1 MEKVSEKPYLSAK
14 PLLVATWVIKEHNT
28 MKELIQIDNRRPTRK
43 IMVGNIAIGDGNP
56 VSIQTMTT
64 TLTHDVN
71 ATLAQVER
79 CAEAG
84 AQIVR
89 VAVPE
94 EPDAKALSAI
104 VKRAPVPIVSDIH
117 FNYRYALAAVDAGV
131 AKVRINP
138 GNIGNEE
145 RISQVL
151 SAAKGANIPI
161 RIGVNEGSLEK
172 DLLEKYPSPT
182 AEALVESAM
191 RHVNIC
197 EDHDFTDIA
206 ISVKSSDPLRM
217 IEANRQLSAKV
228 PYPLHLGVT
237 EAGTPRR
244 AHVKSTLGIGTLLQE
259 GIGDTI
265 RISIT
270 GDPVEEVLTA
280 KELLR
285 ALGMAEDMLDVVSC
299 PFCGRG
305 DPAADYE
312 NIVAVAE
319 ELLEKHGIQI
329 PVAVMGCEVNG
340 PGETRNA
347 EVGIHLGGKELA
359 VLKVRGERVRTFRGR
374 DEVNPEFL
382 ANALLEAAQQLQT
395 TQTDTTS

>member
-1 MEKVSEKPYLSAK
+1 
-14 PLLVATWVIKEHNT
+14 
-28 MKELIQIDNRRPTRK
+28 MKELLQISNKRLTRK
-43 IMVGNIAIGDGNP
+43 IMVGNIPIGGGSP
-56 VSIQTMTT
+56 ISIQTMTT
-64 TLTHDVN
+64 TLTRDVD

-94 EPDAKALSAI
+94 EPDAKALSML
-104 VKRAPVPIVSDIH
+104 VNRSPVPIVSDIH

-138 GNIGNEE
+138 GNIGNEQ
-145 RISQVL
+145 RIAEVL
-151 SAAKGANIPI
+151 SAAKAANIPI
-161 RIGVNEGSLEK
+161 RIGVNEGSLER

-191 RHVNIC
+191 RHVKIC
-197 EDHDFTDIA
+197 EEHDFRDIA

-217 IEANRQLSAKV
+217 IEANRQFAAKV

-244 AHVKSTLGIGTLLQE
+244 SHVKSTLGIGTLLLE

-270 GDPVEEVLTA
+270 GDPLEEVLTA

-285 ALGMAEDMLDVVSC
+285 ALGMADDMLDVVSC

-319 ELLEKHGIQI
+319 ELLEKHGIKI

-359 VLKVRGERVRTFRGR
+359 VLKVRGERVRTFRGK

-382 ANALLEAAQQLQT
+382 ANALLEAAQQLEASQT
-395 TQTDTTS
+395 HKSI

>member
-1 MEKVSEKPYLSAK
+1 
-14 PLLVATWVIKEHNT
+14 
-28 MKELIQIDNRRPTRK
+28 MKELIQIDNRKRTRK
-43 IMVGNIAIGDGNP
+43 IQVGTVPIGGGHP
-56 VSIQTMTT
+56 ISIQTMTT
-64 TLTHDVN
+64 TLTHDVD
-71 ATLAQVER
+71 ATLSQVER
-79 CAEAG
+79 CADAG
-84 AQIVR
+84 ADIVR

-94 EPDAKALSAI
+94 EKDAIALNEL
-104 VKRAPVPIVSDIH
+104 VKRSPVPIVSDIH
-117 FNYRYALAAVDAGV
+117 FNYRLALTAVDAGV

-138 GNIGNEE
+138 GNIGNEK
-145 RISQVL
+145 RIAEVL
-151 SAAKGANIPI
+151 SAAKSANIPI

-182 AEALVESAM
+182 AAALVESAM
-191 RHVNIC
+191 RHVKIC

-217 IEANRQLSAKV
+217 IEANRMLSSKV
-228 PYPLHLGVT
+228 NYPLHLGVT

-244 AHVKSTLGIGTLLQE
+244 AHVKSTLGIGTLLLE

-285 ALGMAEDMLDVVSC
+285 ALDMADNILDVVSC

-305 DPAADYE
+305 DPEAGYE
-312 NIVAVAE
+312 DIVVAAE
-319 ELLEKHGIQI
+319 ELLEKNGINNMRI
-329 PVAVMGCEVNG
+329 AVMGCEVNG

-347 EVGIHLGGKELA
+347 KLGIHLGGKELA
-359 VLKVRGERVRTFRGR
+359 VLKVNGERVRTFRGK
-374 DEVNPEFL
+374 DEVNPQFL
-382 ANALLEAAQQLQT
+382 AHALLKAAQELQASEKT
-395 TQTDTTS
+395 LKGV

>member
-1 MEKVSEKPYLSAK
+1 
-14 PLLVATWVIKEHNT
+14 
-28 MKELIQIDNRRPTRK
+28 MKALIQISNKRPTRK
-43 IMVGNIAIGDGNP
+43 IMVGNVPIGGDSP

-64 TLTHDVN
+64 TLTRDVD

-94 EPDAKALSAI
+94 EPDAKALSAL
-104 VKRAPVPIVSDIH
+104 VKRASVPIVSDIH

-138 GNIGNEE
+138 GNIGNTE
-145 RISQVL
+145 RIAEVL
-151 SAAKGANIPI
+151 SAAKAANIPI
-161 RIGVNEGSLEK
+161 RIGVNEGSLER

-191 RHVNIC
+191 RHVKIC
-197 EDHDFTDIA
+197 EEHDFRDIA

-217 IEANRQLSAKV
+217 IEANRQFAAKV

-244 AHVKSTLGIGTLLQE
+244 SHVKSTLGIGTLLLE

-319 ELLEKHGIQI
+319 ELLEKHGIKI

-359 VLKVRGERVRTFRGR
+359 VLKVRGERVRTFRGTE
-374 DEVNPEFL
+374 EVNPEFL
-382 ANALLEAAQQLQT
+382 ANALLEAAQQLEANHEVLGEM
-395 TQTDTTS
+395 

>member
-1 MEKVSEKPYLSAK
+1 
-14 PLLVATWVIKEHNT
+14 
-28 MKELIQIDNRRPTRK
+28 MKELIQIDNRKPTRK
-43 IMVGNIAIGDGNP
+43 IQVGTVPIGGGSP
-56 VSIQTMTT
+56 ISIQTMTT
-64 TLTHDVN
+64 TLTHDID

-94 EPDAKALSAI
+94 EEDAKALSEI
-104 VKRAPVPIVSDIH
+104 VKRSPVPIVADIH
-117 FNYRYALAAVDAGV
+117 FTYRYALDAVDAGV

-145 RISQVL
+145 RIAQVL
-151 SAAKGANIPI
+151 SAAKAANIPI

-172 DLLEKYPSPT
+172 DLLDKYPSPT

-197 EDHDFTDIA
+197 EEHDFTDIA

-217 IEANRQLSAKV
+217 IEANRMLSAKV
-228 PYPLHLGVT
+228 RYPLHLGVT

-244 AHVKSTLGIGTLLQE
+244 AHVKSTLGIGTLLLE

-285 ALGMAEDMLDVVSC
+285 ALGMAENILNVISC

-305 DPAADYE
+305 DPDADYE
-312 NIVAVAE
+312 NIVAAAE
-319 ELLEKHGIQI
+319 ELLDKHGINMDI
-329 PVAVMGCEVNG
+329 AVMGCEVNG

-359 VLKVRGERVRTFRGR
+359 VLKIRGERVRTFRGK
-374 DEVNPEFL
+374 DEVNPQFL
-382 ANALLEAAQQLQT
+382 ANALLEAALQW
-395 TQTDTTS
+395 QASDA

>member
-1 MEKVSEKPYLSAK
+1 
-14 PLLVATWVIKEHNT
+14 
-28 MKELIQIDNRRPTRK
+28 MKQLIELNNRRPTRK
-43 IMVGNIAIGDGNP
+43 IMVGNVPIGDGNP

-64 TLTHDVN
+64 TLTHDVD

-94 EPDAKALSAI
+94 EPDAKALSTI
-104 VKRAPVPIVSDIH
+104 VQRASVPIVSDIH

-145 RISQVL
+145 RISEVL
-151 SAAKGANIPI
+151 SAAKAANIPI
-161 RIGVNEGSLEK
+161 RIGVNEGSLER

-182 AEALVESAM
+182 AAALVESAM
-191 RHVNIC
+191 RHINIC

-217 IEANRQLSAKV
+217 IDANRQLSAKV
-228 PYPLHLGVT
+228 AYPLHLGVT

-244 AHVKSTLGIGTLLQE
+244 AHVKSTLGIGTLLLE

-285 ALGMAEDMLDVVSC
+285 ALGMAADMLDVVSC

-319 ELLEKHGIQI
+319 TLLEKHGIKI

-382 ANALLEAAQQLQT
+382 ANALLEAAQQLQA
-395 TQTDTTS
+395 TQKETAL

>member
-1 MEKVSEKPYLSAK
+1 
-14 PLLVATWVIKEHNT
+14 
-28 MKELIQIDNRRPTRK
+28 MKELLQISNKRPTRK
-43 IMVGNIAIGDGNP
+43 IMVGNVPIGGGSP

-64 TLTHDVN
+64 TLTRDVD

-94 EPDAKALSAI
+94 EPDAKALGAL
-104 VKRAPVPIVSDIH
+104 VKRASVPIVSDIH
-117 FNYRYALAAVDAGV
+117 FNYRYALDAVDAGV

-145 RISQVL
+145 RIAEVL
-151 SAAKGANIPI
+151 SAAKAADIPI
-161 RIGVNEGSLEK
+161 RIGVNEGSLER

-197 EDHDFTDIA
+197 EEHDFRDIA

-217 IEANRQLSAKV
+217 IEANRQFAAKV

-244 AHVKSTLGIGTLLQE
+244 SHVKSTLGIGTLLLE

-319 ELLEKHGIQI
+319 ELLEKHGISI

-359 VLKVRGERVRTFRGR
+359 VLKVRGERVRTFRGK

-382 ANALLEAAQQLQT
+382 ANALLEAAQQLEAS
-395 TQTDTTS
+395 QTDKSM

>member
-1 MEKVSEKPYLSAK
+1 
-14 PLLVATWVIKEHNT
+14 
-28 MKELIQIDNRRPTRK
+28 MKELLQISNKRPTRK
-43 IMVGNIAIGDGNP
+43 IMVGNVPIGGDSP
-56 VSIQTMTT
+56 ISIQTMTT
-64 TLTHDVN
+64 TLTRDVD

-94 EPDAKALSAI
+94 EPDAKALGTL

-138 GNIGNEE
+138 GNIGNEK
-145 RISQVL
+145 RIAEVL
-151 SAAKGANIPI
+151 SAAKAANIPI
-161 RIGVNEGSLEK
+161 RIGVNEGSLER

-197 EDHDFTDIA
+197 EEHDFRDIA

-217 IEANRQLSAKV
+217 IEANRQFAAKV

-244 AHVKSTLGIGTLLQE
+244 SHVKSTLGIGTLLLE

-285 ALGMAEDMLDVVSC
+285 ALGMADDMLDVVSC

-319 ELLEKHGIQI
+319 ELLEKHGIKI

-359 VLKVRGERVRTFRGR
+359 VLKVRGERVRTFRGK

-382 ANALLEAAQQLQT
+382 ANALLEAAQQLEAS
-395 TQTDTTS
+395 QTDKSV

>member
-1 MEKVSEKPYLSAK
+1 
-14 PLLVATWVIKEHNT
+14 
-28 MKELIQIDNRRPTRK
+28 MKELIQIDNRRQTRK
-43 IMVGNIAIGDGNP
+43 IQVGNVPIGGGHP
-56 VSIQTMTT
+56 ISIQTMTT
-64 TLTHDVN
+64 TLTHDVD

-79 CAEAG
+79 CADAG
-84 AQIVR
+84 AVIVR
-89 VAVPE
+89 VAVPDE
-94 EPDAKALSAI
+94 KDAKALNAL
-104 VKRAPVPIVSDIH
+104 VKRSPVPIVSDIH
-117 FNYRYALAAVDAGV
+117 FNYKLALAAVDAGV

-138 GNIGNEE
+138 GNIGNEK
-145 RISQVL
+145 RIAEVL
-151 SAAKGANIPI
+151 SAAKSANIPI

-182 AEALVESAM
+182 AAALVESAM
-191 RHVNIC
+191 RHVKIC

-217 IEANRQLSAKV
+217 IEANRMLSTKV
-228 PYPLHLGVT
+228 NYPLHLGVT

-244 AHVKSTLGIGTLLQE
+244 AHVKSTLGIGTLLLE

-285 ALGMAEDMLDVVSC
+285 ALGMADNILDVISC

-305 DPAADYE
+305 DPEAGYE
-312 NIVAVAE
+312 DIVAAAE
-319 ELLEKHGIQI
+319 ELLEKNGINNMRI
-329 PVAVMGCEVNG
+329 AVMGCEVNG

-347 EVGIHLGGKELA
+347 KLGIHLGGKELA
-359 VLKVRGERVRTFRGR
+359 VLKVNGERVRTFRGK
-374 DEVNPEFL
+374 DEVNPQFL
-382 ANALLEAAQQLQT
+382 ANVLLEAAQELQA
-395 TQTDTTS
+395 SEKALKGV

>member
-1 MEKVSEKPYLSAK
+1 
-14 PLLVATWVIKEHNT
+14 
-28 MKELIQIDNRRPTRK
+28 MKALIQISNKRPTRQ
-43 IMVGNIAIGDGNP
+43 IMVGNIPIGGGSP
-56 VSIQTMTT
+56 ISIQTMTT
-64 TLTHDVN
+64 TLTHDID
-71 ATLAQVER
+71 ATLAQIER
-79 CAEAG
+79 CADAG
-84 AQIVR
+84 AHIVR

-138 GNIGNEE
+138 GNIGSEK
-145 RISQVL
+145 RIAEVL
-151 SAAKGANIPI
+151 SAAKAANIPI

-191 RHVNIC
+191 RHINIC
-197 EDHDFTDIA
+197 EAHDFRDIA
-206 ISVKSSDPLRM
+206 ISVKSSDPIRM
-217 IEANRQLSAKV
+217 IAANRQLSAKV

-244 AHVKSTLGIGTLLQE
+244 AHVKSTLGIGTLLLE

-285 ALGMAEDMLDVVSC
+285 ALGMAEDMLDVISC

-305 DPAADYE
+305 DPDADYE
-312 NIVAVAE
+312 NIVAGVE
-319 ELLEKHGIQI
+319 ELLEKHGIEM

-359 VLKVRGERVRTFRGR
+359 VLKVKGERVRTFRGK

-382 ANALLEAAQQLQT
+382 ANALLEAAQQLQA
-395 TQTDTTS
+395 SEVGSAS

>member
-1 MEKVSEKPYLSAK
+1 
-14 PLLVATWVIKEHNT
+14 

-43 IMVGNIAIGDGNP
+43 IMVGNIPIGDGNP
-56 VSIQTMTT
+56 ISIQTMTT
-64 TLTHDVN
+64 TLTRDVD

-94 EPDAKALSAI
+94 APDAKALSAI
-104 VKRAPVPIVSDIH
+104 VRRASVPIVSDIH

-145 RISQVL
+145 RISEVL
-151 SAAKGANIPI
+151 SAAKAANIPI
-161 RIGVNEGSLEK
+161 RIGVNEGSLER

-217 IEANRQLSAKV
+217 IAANRQLSAKV

-259 GIGDTI
+259 GIGDTV

-285 ALGMAEDMLDVVSC
+285 ALGMAADMLDVVSC

-312 NIVAVAE
+312 NIVTVAE
-319 ELLEKHGIQI
+319 ALLEKHGIKI

-382 ANALLEAAQQLQT
+382 ANALLEAAQQLQA
-395 TQTDTTS
+395 TQKDTSS

>member
-1 MEKVSEKPYLSAK
+1 MRLLSR
-14 PLLVATWVIKEHNT
+14 EH
-28 MKELIQIDNRRPTRK
+28 MKQLIQFNNRRPTRK
-43 IMVGNIAIGDGNP
+43 IRVGNVGIGGGSP
-56 VSIQTMTT
+56 ISIQTMTT
-64 TLTHDVN
+64 TLTHDVD
-71 ATLAQVER
+71 ATLAQIDR
-79 CAEAG
+79 CVEAG

-94 EPDAKALSAI
+94 EVDAKALPCI
-104 VKRAPVPIVSDIH
+104 VRRSPVPIVSDIH

-138 GNIGNEE
+138 GNIGSEV
-145 RISQVL
+145 RISEVL
-151 SAAKGANIPI
+151 SAAKAADIPI
-161 RIGVNEGSLEK
+161 RIGVNEGSLER

-182 AEALVESAM
+182 AEALVESAL
-191 RHVNIC
+191 RHVSIC
-197 EDHDFTDIA
+197 EEHDFRDLA

-217 IEANRQLSAKV
+217 IAANRQLSAEV
-228 PYPLHLGVT
+228 SYPLHLGVT

-259 GIGDTI
+259 GIGDTV

-285 ALGMAEDMLDVVSC
+285 ALGLAEAMLDVVSC

-312 NIVAVAE
+312 NIVSVAE
-319 ELLEKHGIQI
+319 ELLEKHGIKI

-374 DEVNPEFL
+374 DEVNPAFL
-382 ANALLEAAQQLQT
+382 ASALLEAAQQLEAAQANT
-395 TQTDTTS
+395 AT

>member
-1 MEKVSEKPYLSAK
+1 
-14 PLLVATWVIKEHNT
+14 

-43 IMVGNIAIGDGNP
+43 IMVGNIPIGDGNP
-56 VSIQTMTT
+56 ISIQTMTT
-64 TLTHDVN
+64 TLTRDVD

-79 CAEAG
+79 CVEAG

-94 EPDAKALSAI
+94 APDAKALSTL
-104 VKRAPVPIVSDIH
+104 VRRAPVPIVSDIH

-151 SAAKGANIPI
+151 SAAKAANIPI
-161 RIGVNEGSLEK
+161 RIGVNEGSLER

-191 RHVNIC
+191 RHINIC
-197 EDHDFTDIA
+197 ENHDFTDIA

-217 IEANRQLSAKV
+217 IEANRQLSSKV
-228 PYPLHLGVT
+228 SYPLHLGVT

-259 GIGDTI
+259 GIGDTV

-285 ALGMAEDMLDVVSC
+285 ALGMADDMLDVISC

-312 NIVAVAE
+312 NIVVVAE
-319 ELLEKHGIQI
+319 ALLEKHGIKI

-382 ANALLEAAQQLQT
+382 ANALLEAAQQLQA
-395 TQTDTTS
+395 TQRDTAL

>member
-1 MEKVSEKPYLSAK
+1 
-14 PLLVATWVIKEHNT
+14 
-28 MKELIQIDNRRPTRK
+28 MKELIQLSNKRPTRE
-43 IMVGNIAIGDGNP
+43 IMVGDIPIGGGSP
-56 VSIQTMTT
+56 ISIQTMTT
-64 TLTHDVN
+64 TLTHDVD
-71 ATLAQVER
+71 ATLAQVEQ

-94 EPDAKALSAI
+94 EPDAKALSTL

-138 GNIGNEE
+138 GNIGSEK
-145 RISQVL
+145 RIAEVL
-151 SAAKGANIPI
+151 SAAKAANIPI

-197 EDHDFTDIA
+197 EEHDFRDIA

-244 AHVKSTLGIGTLLQE
+244 AHVLSL
-259 GIGDTI
+259 
-265 RISIT
+265 
-270 GDPVEEVLTA
+270 
-280 KELLR
+280 
-285 ALGMAEDMLDVVSC
+285 
-299 PFCGRG
+299 
-305 DPAADYE
+305 
-312 NIVAVAE
+312 
-319 ELLEKHGIQI
+319 
-329 PVAVMGCEVNG
+329 
-340 PGETRNA
+340 
-347 EVGIHLGGKELA
+347 IHI
-359 VLKVRGERVRTFRGR
+359 
-374 DEVNPEFL
+374 
-382 ANALLEAAQQLQT
+382 
-395 TQTDTTS
+395 

>member
-1 MEKVSEKPYLSAK
+1 MKD
-14 PLLVATWVIKEHNT
+14 LLQISNRKSTRQTNVGGV
-28 MKELIQIDNRRPTRK
+28 LI
-43 IMVGNIAIGDGNP
+43 GNGNP
-56 VSIQTMTT
+56 ISIQTMTT
-64 TLTHDVN
+64 TLTHDID
-71 ATLAQVER
+71 ATLRQTER
-79 CAEAG
+79 CVEAG

-94 EPDAKALSAI
+94 ESDAKALPEL
-104 VKRAPVPIVSDIH
+104 VKRSPVPIVADIH

-138 GNIGNEE
+138 GNIGVEK
-145 RISQVL
+145 RIAQVL
-151 SAAKGANIPI
+151 SAAKAADIPI

-172 DLLEKYPSPT
+172 DLLDKYPSPT
-182 AEALVESAM
+182 TEALVESAM
-191 RHVNIC
+191 RHVKIC
-197 EDHDFTDIA
+197 EDHDFTDII

-217 IEANRQLSAKV
+217 IEANRLLSAKV
-228 PYPLHLGVT
+228 RYPLHLGVT

-244 AHVKSTLGIGTLLQE
+244 AHVKSTIGIGTLLME

-270 GDPVEEVLTA
+270 GDPAEEVLTA

-285 ALGMAEDMLDVVSC
+285 TLGLADNLLDVVSC

-305 DPAADYE
+305 DAEADYE
-312 NIVAVAE
+312 GIVAVAE
-319 ELLEKHGIQI
+319 ELLEKHNIKI

-359 VLKVRGERVRTFRGR
+359 VLKIRGERVRTFRGR
-374 DEVNPEFL
+374 DEVNPQFL
-382 ANALLEAAQQLQT
+382 ASALLAAAQQVQNEAGRE
-395 TQTDTTS
+395 

>member
-1 MEKVSEKPYLSAK
+1 
-14 PLLVATWVIKEHNT
+14 
-28 MKELIQIDNRRPTRK
+28 MKELIQINNRKPTQK
-43 IMVGNIAIGDGNP
+43 IMVGTVPIGGGSP
-56 VSIQTMTT
+56 ISIQTMTT
-64 TLTHDVN
+64 TLTHDVD

-89 VAVPE
+89 VAVPAE
-94 EPDAKALSAI
+94 KDAQALSTL
-104 VKRAPVPIVSDIH
+104 VKRSPVPIVSDIH
-117 FNYRYALAAVDAGV
+117 FNYKFALAAVDAGV

-138 GNIGNEE
+138 GNIGNKD
-145 RISQVL
+145 RIAQVL
-151 SAAKGANIPI
+151 SAAKSANIPI

-197 EDHDFTDIA
+197 EEHDFTNIA
-206 ISVKSSDPLRM
+206 ISVKSSDPIRM
-217 IEANRQLSAKV
+217 IKANRLLSSKV
-228 PYPLHLGVT
+228 NYPLHLGVT

-270 GDPVEEVLTA
+270 GDPVEEILTA

-285 ALGMAEDMLDVVSC
+285 ALNMADDILDVISC

-305 DPAADYE
+305 DPEANYE
-312 NIVAVAE
+312 NIVVTAE
-319 ELLEKHGIQI
+319 ELLKKNGINI

-347 EVGIHLGGKELA
+347 KLGIHLGGKELA
-359 VLKVRGERVRTFRGR
+359 VLKVDGEKVRTFRGK
-374 DEVNPEFL
+374 DEVNPEYL
-382 ANALLEAAQQLQT
+382 ANALLEAAKQVQVSET
-395 TQTDTTS
+395 

>member
-1 MEKVSEKPYLSAK
+1 
-14 PLLVATWVIKEHNT
+14 
-28 MKELIQIDNRRPTRK
+28 MKELIQIDNKRPTRK
-43 IMVGNIAIGDGNP
+43 IMVGNIPIGDGNP

-64 TLTHDVN
+64 TLTRDVD

-94 EPDAKALSAI
+94 EPDAKALRAI
-104 VKRAPVPIVSDIH
+104 VQRAPVPIVSDIH

-191 RHVNIC
+191 RHINIC
-197 EDHDFTDIA
+197 EEHDFRDIA

-217 IEANRQLSAKV
+217 IAANRQLSAKV

-305 DPAADYE
+305 DPDADYE

-319 ELLEKHGIQI
+319 ALLEKHGIKI

-382 ANALLEAAQQLQT
+382 ANALLAAAQELQA
-395 TQTDTTS
+395 TQADTAL

>member
-1 MEKVSEKPYLSAK
+1 MKD
-14 PLLVATWVIKEHNT
+14 LL
-28 MKELIQIDNRRPTRK
+28 QINKRKPTRQVN
-43 IMVGNIAIGDGNP
+43 VGNVSIGNGSP
-56 VSIQTMTT
+56 ISIQTMTT
-64 TLTHDVN
+64 TLTHDID
-71 ATLAQVER
+71 ATLRQTER
-79 CAEAG
+79 CVEAG

-94 EPDAKALSAI
+94 ESDAKALPEL
-104 VKRAPVPIVSDIH
+104 VKRSPVPIVADIH

-138 GNIGNEE
+138 GNIGVEK
-145 RISQVL
+145 RIAQVL
-151 SAAKGANIPI
+151 SAAKAAHIPI

-172 DLLEKYPSPT
+172 DLLDKYPSPT

-191 RHVNIC
+191 RHIKIC
-197 EDHDFTDIA
+197 EDHDFTDII
-206 ISVKSSDPLRM
+206 ISVKSSEPLRM
-217 IEANRQLSAKV
+217 IEANRLLSAEV
-228 PYPLHLGVT
+228 RYPLHLGVT

-244 AHVKSTLGIGTLLQE
+244 AHVKSTIGIGTLLME

-270 GDPVEEVLTA
+270 GDPAEEVLTA

-285 ALGMAEDMLDVVSC
+285 TLGLADNLLDIVSC

-305 DPAADYE
+305 DPEADYE
-312 NIVAVAE
+312 GIVTVAE
-319 ELLEKHGIQI
+319 ELLEKHNIKI

-359 VLKVRGERVRTFRGR
+359 VLKIRGEKVRTFRGKA
-374 DEVNPEFL
+374 EVNPQFL
-382 ANALLEAAQQLQT
+382 ASALLEAAQQVQNEAGK
-395 TQTDTTS
+395 Q

>member
-1 MEKVSEKPYLSAK
+1 MR
-14 PLLVATWVIKEHNT
+14 
-28 MKELIQIDNRRPTRK
+28 ELIQISKKRPTRQ
-43 IMVGNIAIGDGNP
+43 IQVGNVPIGGGSP

-64 TLTHDVN
+64 TLTRDVD

-79 CAEAG
+79 CVEAG

-94 EPDAKALSAI
+94 EPDAKALPSL
-104 VKRAPVPIVSDIH
+104 VKRSPVPIVSDIH

-138 GNIGNEE
+138 GNIGSEE
-145 RISQVL
+145 RISEVL
-151 SAAKGANIPI
+151 SAAKAANIPI

-191 RHVNIC
+191 RHVKIC

-217 IEANRQLSAKV
+217 IEANRQFAAKV

-244 AHVKSTLGIGTLLQE
+244 SHVKSTLGIGTLLLE
-259 GIGDTI
+259 GIGDTL

-319 ELLEKHGIQI
+319 ELLEKHGIKI

-359 VLKVRGERVRTFRGR
+359 VLKVRGQRVRTFRGTA
-374 DEVNPEFL
+374 EVNPEFL
-382 ANALLEAAQQLQT
+382 ANALLEAAQQLQGT
-395 TQTDTTS
+395 DTDTTP

>member
-1 MEKVSEKPYLSAK
+1 M
-14 PLLVATWVIKEHNT
+14 ATCVTFRKNT
-28 MKELIQIDNRRPTRK
+28 MKDLLQINNRKPTRQVN
-43 IMVGNIAIGDGNP
+43 VGNVSIGNGNP
-56 VSIQTMTT
+56 ISIQTMTT
-64 TLTHDVN
+64 TLTHDID
-71 ATLAQVER
+71 ATLRQTER
-79 CAEAG
+79 CVEAG

-94 EPDAKALSAI
+94 ESDAKALPEL
-104 VKRAPVPIVSDIH
+104 VKRSPVPIVADIH

-138 GNIGNEE
+138 GNIGVEK
-145 RISQVL
+145 RIAQVL
-151 SAAKGANIPI
+151 SAAKAAHIPI

-172 DLLEKYPSPT
+172 DLLDKYPSPT

-191 RHVNIC
+191 RHIKIC
-197 EDHDFTDIA
+197 EDHDFTDII
-206 ISVKSSDPLRM
+206 ISVKSSEPLRM
-217 IEANRQLSAKV
+217 IEANRLLSAEV
-228 PYPLHLGVT
+228 RYPLHLGVT

-244 AHVKSTLGIGTLLQE
+244 AHVKSTIGIGTLLME

-270 GDPVEEVLTA
+270 GDPAEEVLTA

-285 ALGMAEDMLDVVSC
+285 TLGLADNLLDIVSC

-305 DPAADYE
+305 DPEADYE
-312 NIVAVAE
+312 GIVTVAE
-319 ELLEKHGIQI
+319 ELLEKHNIKI
-329 PVAVMGCEVNG
+329 PVAIMGCEVNG

-359 VLKVRGERVRTFRGR
+359 VLKIRGEKVRTFRGKA
-374 DEVNPEFL
+374 EVNPQFL
-382 ANALLEAAQQLQT
+382 ASALLEAAQQVQNEAGK
-395 TQTDTTS
+395 Q

>member
-1 MEKVSEKPYLSAK
+1 
-14 PLLVATWVIKEHNT
+14 
-28 MKELIQIDNRRPTRK
+28 MKDLIQIDNRKSTRK
-43 IMVGNIAIGDGNP
+43 IQVGTVAIGGGSP

-64 TLTHDVN
+64 TLTHDID

-94 EPDAKALSAI
+94 DKDAKALSTL
-104 VKRAPVPIVSDIH
+104 VKRSPVPIVSDIH

-138 GNIGNEE
+138 GNIGSEK
-145 RISQVL
+145 RIAEVL
-151 SAAKGANIPI
+151 SAAKAANIPI

-182 AEALVESAM
+182 AAALVESAM
-191 RHVNIC
+191 RHINIC

-206 ISVKSSDPLRM
+206 ISVKSSDPIRM
-217 IEANRQLSAKV
+217 IEANRLLSAKV
-228 PYPLHLGVT
+228 SYPLHLGVT

-244 AHVKSTLGIGTLLQE
+244 AHVKSTLGIGTLLLE
-259 GIGDTI
+259 GIGDTV

-285 ALGMAEDMLDVVSC
+285 ALGIAEDILDVISC

-305 DPAADYE
+305 DPTANYE

-319 ELLEKHGIQI
+319 ELLEKNGINI

-347 EVGIHLGGKELA
+347 KIGIHLGGKELA
-359 VLKVRGERVRTFRGR
+359 VLKVDGKRVRTFRGK

-382 ANALLEAAQQLQT
+382 ANALLEAAQQLQVS
-395 TQTDTTS
+395 DP

>member
-1 MEKVSEKPYLSAK
+1 
-14 PLLVATWVIKEHNT
+14 
-28 MKELIQIDNRRPTRK
+28 MKELIQINNKRPTRK
-43 IMVGNIAIGDGNP
+43 IMVGNIPIGGGSP

-64 TLTHDVN
+64 TLTRDVD

-79 CAEAG
+79 CVEAG
-84 AQIVR
+84 VQIVR

-94 EPDAKALSAI
+94 ESDAKALSSL
-104 VKRAPVPIVSDIH
+104 VKRAPVPIVADIH

-138 GNIGNEE
+138 GNIGSEE
-145 RISQVL
+145 RIAEVL
-151 SAAKGANIPI
+151 SAAKAANIPI
-161 RIGVNEGSLEK
+161 RIGVNEGSLER

-182 AEALVESAM
+182 AEALVESAI

-197 EDHDFTDIA
+197 EEHDFRDIA

-217 IEANRQLSAKV
+217 IEANRQFSAKV

-244 AHVKSTLGIGTLLQE
+244 SHVKSTLGIGTLLME

-285 ALGMAEDMLDVVSC
+285 ALGMADDMLDVVSC

-305 DPAADYE
+305 DPTVDYE

-319 ELLEKHGIQI
+319 ELLEKHGINI

-359 VLKVRGERVRTFRGR
+359 VLKVRGERVRTFRGK

-382 ANALLEAAQQLQT
+382 ANALLEAAQQLEAS
-395 TQTDTTS
+395 QTDKSV

>member
-1 MEKVSEKPYLSAK
+1 MEQ
-14 PLLVATWVIKEHNT
+14 LL
-28 MKELIQIDNRRPTRK
+28 QISNRKPTRQ
-43 IMVGNIAIGDGNP
+43 INVGDIPIGNGNP

-64 TLTHDVN
+64 TLTHDLD
-71 ATLAQVER
+71 ATLRQTER
-79 CAEAG
+79 CVEAG

-94 EPDAKALSAI
+94 EKDAKALREL
-104 VKRAPVPIVSDIH
+104 VRRAPVPIVADIH

-138 GNIGNEE
+138 GNIGVEK
-145 RISQVL
+145 RITQVL
-151 SAAKGANIPI
+151 SAAKAADVPI

-172 DLLEKYPSPT
+172 DLLDKYPSPT
-182 AEALVESAM
+182 AEALVESGM
-191 RHVNIC
+191 RHVKIC
-197 EDHDFTDIA
+197 EDHEFTNIA

-217 IEANRQLSAKV
+217 IEANRLLSAKV
-228 PYPLHLGVT
+228 RYPLHLGVT

-244 AHVKSTLGIGTLLQE
+244 AHVKSTIGIGTLLME

-285 ALGMAEDMLDVVSC
+285 TLGLADNILDVVSC

-305 DPAADYE
+305 DAEAGYE
-312 NIVAVAE
+312 EIVAAAE
-319 ELLEKHGIQI
+319 EILEQHGIKI
-329 PVAVMGCEVNG
+329 PVAIMGCEVNG

-347 EVGIHLGGKELA
+347 EVGIHLGGKEVA
-359 VLKVRGERVRTFRGR
+359 VLKIGGEKVRTFRGK
-374 DEVNPEFL
+374 DEVNPQFL
-382 ANALLEAAQQLQT
+382 ATALLESAQKVQNAQMRAQT
-395 TQTDTTS
+395 EA